1 MRPALLD
8 DEGQVHRHLSQPVG
22 AGRES
27 GPGAELP
34 CVRARLVLVT
44 TATIAAAAGLL
55 PAAASAPSPPLPL
68 PTGAPVSTNLRIWPL
83 GDSITLGISSP
94 QHSPGGYRT
103 ALDQILSQSHIGH
116 RFLGM
121 AQGNS
126 SPTLDMNGQA
136 HHDGHGGYRVD
147 QIRLDLDGRAHGTS
161 DLGGRWLTHSGARV
175 DPDVVLLHLG
185 TNDILQRWDTRR
197 FNTRDGRVNLAVGE
211 QRHSF
216 VADLTARLGDLLLR
230 IHVLRPRAVIV
241 VATVVPIDLPGYA
254 ETVADYAASTRVL
267 VDRWRG
273 RGLPLVLADAYS
285 AFVAGAP
292 PGAHVAPGLLSNDAV
307 HPTAAGYAV
316 LARTFAAVLEGRTL
330 PVPASAGERP

>member
-1 MRPALLD
+1 MP
-8 DEGQVHRHLSQPVG
+8 
-22 AGRES
+22 GRKI
-27 GPGAELP
+27 GPGSELP
-34 CVRARLVLVT
+34 CVRVRLVLL
-44 TATIAAAAGLL
+44 TAALAGVAAGLL
-55 PAAASAPSPPLPL
+55 PATASPSSTPAASKPSPRSA
-68 PTGAPVSTNLRIWPL
+68 TLRIWPL
-83 GDSITLGISSP
+83 GDSITLGYSVP
-94 QHSPGGYRT
+94 QNSPGGYR
-103 ALDQILSQSHIGH
+103 APLDQILSQSRIGH

-121 AQGNS
+121 ASGNS
-126 SPTLDMNGQA
+126 SPTLDVSGQA

-147 QIRLDLDGRAHGTS
+147 EIRRDLDGVAHGSS
-161 DLGGRWLTHSGARV
+161 DLGGRWLTRGGAALK
-175 DPDVVLLHLG
+175 PDVVLLHLG

-197 FNTRDGRVNLAVGE
+197 FHTRDGLVNLAVLE
-211 QRHSF
+211 QRRSF

-241 VATVVPIDLPGYA
+241 VATVVPIDLAGYA
-254 ETVADYAASTRVL
+254 ETVAEYAASVRL
-267 VDRWRG
+267 LADRLRG

-316 LARTFAAVLEGRTL
+316 LARTFAAVLGGRTL